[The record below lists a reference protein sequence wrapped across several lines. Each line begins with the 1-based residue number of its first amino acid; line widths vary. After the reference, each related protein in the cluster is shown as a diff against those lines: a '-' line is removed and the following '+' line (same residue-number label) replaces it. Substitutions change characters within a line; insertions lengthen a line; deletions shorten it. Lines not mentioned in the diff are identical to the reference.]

1 MKVEDVAGFI
11 FELDEDEMKMV
22 SEIAAQNGCTVA
34 EAISRAIK
42 NFLIRGVQTPNN
54 ERIPA

>member
-42 NFLIRGVQTPNN
+42 NFLIRGV
-54 ERIPA
+54 